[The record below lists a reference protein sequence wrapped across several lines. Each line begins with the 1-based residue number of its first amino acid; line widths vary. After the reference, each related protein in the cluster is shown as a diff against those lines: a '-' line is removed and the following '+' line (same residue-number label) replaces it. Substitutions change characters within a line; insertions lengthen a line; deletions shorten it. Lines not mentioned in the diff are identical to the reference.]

1 MPSFDAHGRAPLE
14 IRSDQER
21 NFRVFLQGV
30 DQDRGRVDLA
40 AFHAERRALRLDRER
55 ADVLFL
61 DIAEKILVVL
71 ALGGKER
78 AVGPDGEELPD
89 LFIERHLLER
99 LRDPALA
106 LGGELRRFRRG
117 RRARSFL
124 CAAGGS
130 HEGQSEQQEP
140 AT

>member
-1 MPSFDAHGRAPLE
+1 MA
-14 IRSDQER
+14 
-21 NFRVFLQGV
+21 LQRV

-40 AFHAERRALRLDRER
+40 AYDAKRRALRLDRER

-89 LFIERHLLER
+89 LFIERHGLER

-106 LGGELRRFRRG
+106 LGRKLGRFRRG
-117 RRARSFL
+117 RRARRFL
-124 CAAGGS
+124 CAARGS
-130 HEGQSEQQEP
+130 HEEQSEQQEP